1 MDTKICSQCFKEKPI
16 GEFYKAK
23 THKDGHHYQCKLCMN
38 ANNLEYR
45 KAHKE
50 LSRKIANDYNHRHP
64 DKYDARKHRARIKKY
79 GITEEYFQ
87 SLLDFQNGVCAIC
100 GEPNPTCIDHNHET
114 GEVRGLLC
122 QDCNFA
128 IGVMRDNPARFR
140 NAATYLE
147 AYPCNS
153 GMQCRKS
160 RDAKPEKSCDKM
172 QRIDKTRTN
181 ECECQ

>member
-16 GEFYKAK
+16 GEFYKTK

-147 AYPCNS
+147 ATLQSWHAIP
-153 GMQCRKS
+153 
-160 RDAKPEKSCDKM
+160 
-172 QRIDKTRTN
+172 
-181 ECECQ
+181 